1 MNSEKIA
8 TWEETLKIFRD
19 TKLQS
24 IIIFNIKILFKHL
37 ASHINYMYN
46 MMQVIIMR
54 TTINIPDDVVREAES
69 LYNTTTRSKAIE
81 NALKDA
87 IRFKKL
93 QLFMQLKSKIHFD
106 EEAIRNLRE
115 KEIDET

>member
-1 MNSEKIA
+1 
-8 TWEETLKIFRD
+8 
-19 TKLQS
+19 
-24 IIIFNIKILFKHL
+24 
-37 ASHINYMYN
+37 MYN

-54 TTINIPDDVVREAES
+54 TTINLSDDIVKETES
-69 LYNTTTRSKAIE
+69 LYNTNTRSKAIE

-106 EEAIRNLRE
+106 EEAMRNLRE
-115 KEIDET
+115 KEINETENNS